1 MGGPEIGA
9 AHKSQKV
16 GGLTQP
22 ARPNRLYRQW
32 CGYYFFRVKKN
43 THFHKNGFDWLES
56 LECVFLFFILVWK
69 SMQPSVL
76 WCCSLGSR
84 KGIRPVK
91 KLSGGLLVCLSVWSE
106 VQTCTWSSWC
116 HCHSLSLALVKSR
129 ILVLPFWYQLTWVVP
144 DKGPFNA
151 CVYVCVYSCMLLHQL
166 CAYLF
171 CFGYLFVL
179 MAVPPISNV
188 MYYMPE
194 EISSK
199 MDDCSAVCH
208 LGV

>member
-1 MGGPEIGA
+1 MRVFIFYSCMEERPA
-9 AHKSQKV
+9 FSALMLLV
-16 GGLTQP
+16 GQQEGHP
-22 ARPNRLYRQW
+22 A
-32 CGYYFFRVKKN
+32 C
-43 THFHKNGFDWLES
+43 
-56 LECVFLFFILVWK
+56 
-69 SMQPSVL
+69 
-76 WCCSLGSR
+76 
-84 KGIRPVK
+84 K

-129 ILVLPFWYQLTWVVP
+129 LVLPFWYQLTWVVP
-144 DKGPFNA
+144 DKGPFNP